1 MSPTAIQ
8 SLDVYALGLGKY
20 LAYLHHMLNWNSSHG
35 DNARLTSGRPILHAE
50 GQFMLSH
57 YSPSQFVPMK
67 TIGARNLKEVLRKAI
82 AESNGN
88 QSLEVDGKDKVLRS
102 DEIEMT
108 SLEDVSGNRGPGTE
122 KFSRSEVDGKS
133 IQDHTYFSELLHWIC
148 KEGED
153 FVLIET
159 IPDLNKVFTLLN
171 VISRSRKPVLT
182 TLLIPDA
189 ESNMVSV
196 SLSSVVVDL
205 QCLLFCM
212 FQASMSKD

>member
-1 MSPTAIQ
+1 
-8 SLDVYALGLGKY
+8 
-20 LAYLHHMLNWNSSHG
+20 
-35 DNARLTSGRPILHAE
+35 
-50 GQFMLSH
+50 
-57 YSPSQFVPMK
+57 
-67 TIGARNLKEVLRKAI
+67 
-82 AESNGN
+82 
-88 QSLEVDGKDKVLRS
+88 
-102 DEIEMT
+102 MT
-108 SLEDVSGNRGPGTE
+108 SLEDVSVNRGPGTE
-122 KFSRSEVDGKS
+122 KFSGSEVDGKS

-182 TLLIPDA
+182 TLLMPDA

>member
-1 MSPTAIQ
+1 
-8 SLDVYALGLGKY
+8 
-20 LAYLHHMLNWNSSHG
+20 
-35 DNARLTSGRPILHAE
+35 
-50 GQFMLSH
+50 
-57 YSPSQFVPMK
+57 
-67 TIGARNLKEVLRKAI
+67 
-82 AESNGN
+82 
-88 QSLEVDGKDKVLRS
+88 
-102 DEIEMT
+102 MT
-108 SLEDVSGNRGPGTE
+108 SLKNFSVNSGPGTE
-122 KFSRSEVDGKS
+122 KLSRSEVDGKG
-133 IQDHTYFSELLHWIC
+133 IQDHKYFSELLHWIC

-212 FQASMSKD
+212 FQASLSKD